1 MTFIT
6 IDKRLVE
13 RNDLAFQDKY
23 RKDSAR
29 HTPDAADKYETSE
42 IEHNPIC
49 LYQKKMGLTG
59 QTLDPAIK
67 TES

>member
-1 MTFIT
+1 MAFTT

-13 RNDLAFQDKY
+13 RNDLAFQEKY
-23 RKDSAR
+23 LKDSAR
-29 HTPDAADKYETSE
+29 HTPDAADKFETSE

-49 LYQKKMGLTG
+49 LYQKKTGLAG
-59 QTLDPAIK
+59 QPIDTATK

>member
-1 MTFIT
+1 MTFT
-6 IDKRLVE
+6 SIDKRLVE
-13 RNDLAFQDKY
+13 RKDLAFQEKY
-23 RKDSAR
+23 LKDSYR

-49 LYQKKMGLTG
+49 LYQKQKGLAVQSPDT
-59 QTLDPAIK
+59 AAK